1 MSLKLVGYRFSPT
14 VQEVLHVVEASGA
27 PVELQDVH
35 WDDEE
40 TRKTL
45 YPKSPTGTLP
55 YLETKEGVLSES
67 KAIELYLAETYKPAL
82 LGEGDLQK
90 AQVRQWMDFASFEL
104 GDCAQK
110 IVYPLFGWKP
120 YCKES
125 ADQANNRLKEFMKAL
140 DQQVKGKRYA
150 FGEELTLADIALF
163 NKLKF
168 FFQLVFPKNMRD
180 KVFPN
185 VNDWFLRVLNTPE
198 TDKVYGKVLLCNQP
212 LKPFIAEKKEE
223 KPQEK
228 GKKGNEGKDKKEN
241 AKKQEPE
248 EVPEKP
254 KKKQNPLDLLPP
266 SKLEL
271 ETFKRA
277 FLNNKDKEDA
287 MKKFWEVYDPEGYSL
302 WRLEYDNLPT
312 ECKVLFRTSNS
323 KGMFLQ
329 KCDNLRRYAFG
340 EELTLA
346 DIALFNKLKFFFQ
359 LVFPKNL
366 REKVFP
372 NVNDWFLRVLNTPE
386 TDKVYGKVLLCNQPL
401 KPFIQEKK
409 EEKHQDKGK
418 KGNEGKEGKEKKDNA
433 KKQEQPEEVPEK
445 PKKKQNPLDLLPPS
459 KLELE
464 SFKRAFL
471 NNKDKEDAM
480 KKFWEIYDPEGYSL
494 WRLEYDNLPTE
505 CKVLYRTSNSK
516 GMFLQKCDNLRRYA
530 FATHGVYGVEDD
542 YKIRGLW
549 MFRGLEV
556 PQEMKDNDLYE
567 YIHFRKLDHTN
578 EEDRKLVHDYWTKLD
593 ENDEVEGRKCAD
605 VSYFN

>member
-67 KAIELYLAETYKPAL
+67 KAIELYLAETYKPEL

-168 FFQLVFPKNMRD
+168 FFQLVFPKALRE

-212 LKPFIAEKKEE
+212 LKPFISEKKEE
-223 KPQEK
+223 KHQDK
-228 GKKGNEGKDKKEN
+228 GKKGNEGKDKKDN
-241 AKKQEPE
+241 AKKQETPE
-248 EVPEKP
+248 EPAPEKQ

-287 MKKFWEVYDPEGYSL
+287 IKKFWEVYDPEGYSL

-329 KCDNLRRYAFG
+329 KCDNLRRYAF
-340 EELTLA
+340 A
-346 DIALFNKLKFFFQ
+346 
-359 LVFPKNL
+359 V
-366 REKVFP
+366 
-372 NVNDWFLRVLNTPE
+372 
-386 TDKVYGKVLLCNQPL
+386 
-401 KPFIQEKK
+401 
-409 EEKHQDKGK
+409 
-418 KGNEGKEGKEKKDNA
+418 
-433 KKQEQPEEVPEK
+433 
-445 PKKKQNPLDLLPPS
+445 
-459 KLELE
+459 
-464 SFKRAFL
+464 
-471 NNKDKEDAM
+471 
-480 KKFWEIYDPEGYSL
+480 
-494 WRLEYDNLPTE
+494 
-505 CKVLYRTSNSK
+505 
-516 GMFLQKCDNLRRYA
+516 
-530 FATHGVYGVEDD
+530 HGVYGVEDD

-578 EEDRKLVHDYWTKLD
+578 EEDRKLVHDYWTKFD

-605 VSYFN
+605 VSFFN